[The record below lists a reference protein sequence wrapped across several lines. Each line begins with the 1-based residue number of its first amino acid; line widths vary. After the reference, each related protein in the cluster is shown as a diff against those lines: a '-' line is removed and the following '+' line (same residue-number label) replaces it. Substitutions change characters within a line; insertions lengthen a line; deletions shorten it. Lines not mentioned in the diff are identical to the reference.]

1 MLIPRYFQAAGVAII
16 ACFAMNS
23 CAPTAWLARGA
34 LGRAALT
41 RAATVQGVAVVA
53 ASSTFAQTAVG
64 SGLSLTETLALRGAT
79 ASLLRNSPL
88 RLSAAQAIP
97 VAVYDGEKLLLRG
110 TLERQGRRVVLK
122 DDGGGSVRVEARSDT
137 QAMLWDAAGELAGE
151 ALMDAAGSALT
162 ATNGTSLGRDVM
174 GDDGAIAH
182 FDAEGH
188 LLGHSTVR
196 LSEGQPQLRL
206 NLGSNMSEGLRDD
219 LQQELGAYGKAAL
232 SLEEPSQRKLD
243 LETLFVGGNLATR
256 TLPLLNGFNA
266 EADQRF
272 VTSIVRDGGP
282 SWATHRELLRIAAL
296 TVDGDCRQAASLPP
310 AKVCTVAVG
319 YRAPMRPSFH
329 LSDECPGANEAQA
342 LETCLGR
349 MRDKFRSHIEQAPRE
364 GMLVERGESDE

>member
-1 MLIPRYFQAAGVAII
+1 MLTPRYWQAAAVAII

-23 CAPTAWLARGA
+23 CAPTAWLARGV

-53 ASSTFAQTAVG
+53 ASSAFARAAVG
-64 SGLSLTETLALRGAT
+64 SGLSLTETLAIRGAT

-88 RLSAAQAIP
+88 RLSAASAIP
-97 VAVYDGEKLLLRG
+97 VTVYDGEKLLLRG
-110 TLERQGRRVVLK
+110 TLERHGRRVVLK

-137 QAMLWDAAGELAGE
+137 QATFWDAAGELAGD
-151 ALMDAAGSALT
+151 AVLDAAGSALT
-162 ATNGTSLGRDVM
+162 AANGASLGRDVL
-174 GDDGAIAH
+174 GNDGAIAH
-182 FDAEGH
+182 FDADGR
-188 LLGHSTVR
+188 LLARSKVW
-196 LSEGQPQLRL
+196 SIEGQPQLRL
-206 NLGSNMSEGLRDD
+206 QLGSYLGEGLRSD
-219 LQQELGAYGKAAL
+219 LQQELGAFRETAQMP
-232 SLEEPSQRKLD
+232 EEPPRRR
-243 LETLFVGGNLATR
+243 LELATLFVGGNLATR

-282 SWATHRELLRIAAL
+282 SWASHRELLRIAAL

-342 LETCLGR
+342 LDTCLGR